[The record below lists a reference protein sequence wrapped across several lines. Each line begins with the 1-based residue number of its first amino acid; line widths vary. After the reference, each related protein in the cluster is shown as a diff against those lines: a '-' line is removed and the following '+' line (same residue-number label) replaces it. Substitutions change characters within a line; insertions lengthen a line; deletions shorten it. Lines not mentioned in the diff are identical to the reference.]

1 MKLSTQGLTEQEAKV
16 MDLLVLEGLTNQEIA
31 KELGL
36 TVRTA
41 KFHVGNVLQKMGTP
55 DRLKLA
61 VLYWRGRS
69 GEKGKPKKKVA
80 ARRSTKSRSRS

>member
-61 VLYWRGRS
+61 VLYWRGRAGVPS
-69 GEKGKPKKKVA
+69 KRGKKSH
-80 ARRSTKSRSRS
+80 ARAKSRRN

>member
-1 MKLSTQGLTEQEAKV
+1 MKLSTEGLTEQEAKV

-31 KELGL
+31 KQLGL

-61 VLYWRGRS
+61 VAYWRGRAGVAS
-69 GEKGKPKKKVA
+69 KKPKGGKKSARGKGK
-80 ARRSTKSRSRS
+80 RS